1 MPGDLLLRSAREAS
15 RLTQTELGRR
25 AGTAQSDVSFIES
38 GTRSPT
44 VATLE
49 RLLATTRHS
58 LIAIPTIGPDA
69 VASAARI
76 RSALDRARF
85 ETALRAFIDYSD
97 ALAGET
103 GAARIALTL
112 ARPARTGRPV
122 WDAALAGLVEFW
134 LNDERLP
141 HPTWTAAPERYLSE
155 QSELIEILYAPPIA
169 LDDVPPEF
177 RGRNVLVERG
187 TLQSV

>member
-1 MPGDLLLRSAREAS
+1 MPGALLLRSARESS

-69 VASAARI
+69 ATTAARI
-76 RSALDRARF
+76 GSELSKARF
-85 ETALRAFIDYSD
+85 DSALRAFIDHSD
-97 ALAGET
+97 ALSRET
-103 GAARIALTL
+103 GVDRIALVL

-122 WDAALAGLVEFW
+122 WDAALAGLADYW
-134 LNDERLP
+134 LNDEQLP
-141 HPTWTAAPERYLSE
+141 HPTWTSEPERYLPAPK
-155 QSELIEILYAPPIA
+155 ELIEILHAPSIE
-169 LDDVPPEF
+169 LDRVPTEF
-177 RGRNVLVERG
+177 RERNVLVERG
-187 TLQSV
+187 TLRSV